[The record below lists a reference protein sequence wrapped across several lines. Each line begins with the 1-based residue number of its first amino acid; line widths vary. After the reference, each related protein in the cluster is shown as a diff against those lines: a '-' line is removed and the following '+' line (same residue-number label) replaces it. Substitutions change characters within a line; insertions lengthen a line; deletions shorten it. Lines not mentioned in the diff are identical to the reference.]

1 MVNPAGKDMLDAT
14 LLAKEGLSVTETY
27 NSRWFLR
34 KKCVKIEIDRILDQ
48 NKILKSVRL
57 KKNYGCP
64 KTFKFDRI
72 KRKFSQLKAKVFV

>member
-1 MVNPAGKDMLDAT
+1 MVLEK
-14 LLAKEGLSVTETY
+14 
-27 NSRWFLR
+27 